1 MASVDYLEENQSPM
15 HGQAAVNQL
24 APEAVGTT
32 SLLTV
37 SRANSGENESTTSL
51 SPAPPS
57 LVHLPLCRTTAPV
70 VGLKYRNLG
79 KSGLRISNVGLGNQ
93 IKFPPGVIF
102 Q

>member
-15 HGQAAVNQL
+15 HGQAALV
-24 APEAVGTT
+24 PDAVGP

-37 SRANSGENESTTSL
+37 GRGSSGENESSTPL
-51 SPAPPS
+51 SPVPPS

-93 IKFPPGVIF
+93 STLDF
-102 Q
+102 QL